1 MYTAMKKLSFF
12 FLLLSL
18 SSASVAQV
26 VSVKLQQAF
35 NIFET
40 DSQMRNGIASLYVID
55 AKTGKV
61 VFEKNGQM
69 GLAPASTQKII
80 TSITAYELLGKDF
93 TYQTKFAINGDIEN
107 GKLKGAINIK
117 PSGDPTLGSWR
128 WKETKEEAAIDR
140 IRNAIKKE
148 GISNFTSFVVDGH
161 GWSDEV
167 IPDGWIWQDIGN
179 YYGAGADAINWRENQ
194 YDLILRSGENI
205 GDPVKVVGTKPE
217 LYNYAFTSLVTSA
230 AKGTGD
236 NAYIYFP
243 LKSSTGIV
251 RGTIPVNE
259 NRFVISG
266 AMPSGKDQFLFTLQ
280 DSLAKTGIKK
290 MLNSTTHEGSSLDWD
305 KMKNI
310 HIETSPP
317 LDSIIFWFNR
327 RSINLYGE
335 ALIKTIAHQKKSK
348 GSTDEGIKLLKEFWK
363 TKGVA
368 STELGMVDGSGLSPL
383 NRVTTHAQAT
393 ILLHARKQSYF
404 NGFFLSLP
412 EFNGMKMKSG
422 TIRGAKGFTGYHTS
436 KSGTEYVFSFL
447 VNNYN
452 GSASAIVQKMYKVLD
467 VLK

>member
-1 MYTAMKKLSFF
+1 MYNTMKKL
-12 FLLLSL
+12 FLFLSL
-18 SSASVAQV
+18 SLISVSLIAQN
-26 VSVKLQQAF
+26 VSTKLQQAF
-35 NIFET
+35 QVFES

-61 VFEKNGQM
+61 VFERNGQV

-93 TYQTKFAINGDIEN
+93 TYKTQFGINSQIEN
-107 GKLKGAINIK
+107 NKLKGAIYIR

-128 WKETKEEAAIDR
+128 WNATKEDAVMNR
-140 IRNAIKKE
+140 IIKSIKAN
-148 GISNFTSFVVDGH
+148 GIGNFTAFVVDANS
-161 GWSDEV
+161 WNDEV

-179 YYGAGADAINWRENQ
+179 YYGAGADGINWRENQ
-194 YDLILRSGENI
+194 YDLLLRSGATI
-205 GDPVKVVGTKPE
+205 GDPVKVIGTKPE
-217 LYNYAFTSLVTSA
+217 LYNYSFTSYVSSA

-259 NRFVISG
+259 ARFVISG
-266 AMPSGKDQFLFTLQ
+266 AMPSGRDQFIYTLQ
-280 DSLAKTGIKK
+280 DSLSKAGIKR
-290 MLNSTTHEGSSLDWD
+290 MLNSTTEEANAIDWN
-305 KMKNI
+305 KMKII
-310 HIETSPP
+310 HTETSPP

-335 ALIKTIAHQKKSK
+335 ALLKTTAYQKKGK
-348 GSTDEGIKLLKEFWK
+348 GSTDEGLKMLKDLW
-363 TKGVA
+363 TGNGIS
-368 STELGMVDGSGLSPL
+368 STELNMVDGSGLSPL
-383 NRVTTHAQAT
+383 NRVTTHAQVS
-393 ILLHARKQSYF
+393 ILLHARKQPYYT
-404 NGFFLSLP
+404 GFHLSLP

-436 KSGTEYVFSFL
+436 KDGNEYVFSFL